1 MAGGPMNKKTFPS
14 FIRLPAERNPLG
26 YLGLLGFLGVL
37 GAVYDNPDLYDM
49 YGLFSL
55 FGLFWYRR
63 KRSEDGENERS
74 GTSAMNEEG

>member
-1 MAGGPMNKKTFPS
+1 MTDSSMNKKKFPS
-14 FIRLPAERNPLG
+14 LIRLPAERHPLG

-37 GAVYDNPDLYDM
+37 GTVYGDPDLYDM

-63 KRSEDGENERS
+63 KTKKADPNKGP
-74 GTSAMNEEG
+74 GTTPGNPG